1 MNANSYSSPSTTGG
15 NKEWLD
21 GTLTILEPEE
31 CPFTSM
37 VSKDNSARGTFHET
51 VSDRLRAARTA
62 GTREGS
68 AGTKGGNKAVK
79 RQRFGAYLHRF
90 LDTFGVTDVQQAIS
104 EKGGNAVTDDEYAD
118 AKAKALRE
126 LKRDIEATCLS
137 ENDTQGGS
145 DDEMQLRGA
154 FKWLAATQTPQI
166 PTDFLTPAA
175 QRLTGVATLIEVGA
189 NSVNSVLK
197 SLSTQGGSG
206 QYHMFAGVDYV
217 EDIDLFTRT
226 GDGGTTQTR
235 YTVNEN
241 GRAQAIS
248 MIVKVFE
255 TSFGRV
261 TVHPNQFVRI
271 ASDGTG
277 DVDSCLI
284 ADMEHWHMSFLE
296 ALHAADDP
304 EDASGMSGYVKAIGG
319 LFCKAPRGS
328 AFIYNA

>member
-1 MNANSYSSPSTTGG
+1 MNANSYSSPGTTGG

-21 GTLTILEPEE
+21 TTLTILEPEE

-37 VSKDNSARGTFHET
+37 VSKDNNARGTFYET
-51 VSDRLRAARTA
+51 VADRLRAARTT

-68 AGTKGGNKAVK
+68 TGGGGGNKAVK

-90 LDTFGVTDVQQAIS
+90 LDTFGVTDVQQAVS

-118 AKAKALRE
+118 AKAKAIRE
-126 LKRDIEATCLS
+126 LKRDIEAAALS
-137 ENDTQGGS
+137 EQDTQGGS
-145 DDEMQLRGA
+145 DDEMQMRGA

-166 PTDFLTPAA
+166 PSDFLAPAA
-175 QRLTGVATLIEVGA
+175 QRLTGVSGLIETGA

-197 SLSTQGGSG
+197 SLAAQGGSG
-206 QYHMFAGVDYV
+206 DYHMFAGNDYV
-217 EDIDLFTRT
+217 EDIDLFTRM
-226 GDGGTTQTR
+226 GDGSTQGR
-235 YTVNEN
+235 YQVTEN
-241 GRAQAIS
+241 GKPVTIS
-248 MIVKVFE
+248 MIVRVFQ

-261 TVHPNQFVRI
+261 TVHPDQFIRI

-284 ADMEHWHMSFLE
+284 ADMGHWHMSFLE
-296 ALHAADDP
+296 ALHAADNP
-304 EDASGMSGYVKAIGG
+304 EDAGGMSGYVKAIGG
-319 LFCKAPRGS
+319 LFCKMPRGS